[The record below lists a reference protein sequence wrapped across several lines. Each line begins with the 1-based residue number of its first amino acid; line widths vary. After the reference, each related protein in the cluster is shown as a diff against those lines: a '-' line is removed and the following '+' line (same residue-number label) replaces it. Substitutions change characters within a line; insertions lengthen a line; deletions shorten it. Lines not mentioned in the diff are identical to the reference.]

1 MRPDLD
7 RAKLFTR
14 RAVVVGAAQL
24 AAFGALVV
32 RLWQLQVRDGARY
45 AELARDNR
53 VAIRFL
59 APPRGRIFDRRGR
72 PLAVNVPTYRVR
84 LVRERAPD
92 LDTTLARLARIL
104 PLPPRRLAEVRRQAL
119 ARRPFVPVTIRDDL
133 SWEELARIAVHLP
146 ELPGLLLESALLRDY
161 PHGPVLAHILGYV
174 GPVAKEDLRRDP
186 DPLLR
191 LPEFRIGKTGLERTY
206 DRRLRGR
213 AGRVEVEV
221 NAVGREI
228 RAISRDEGEAGEDLE
243 ISLDLELQR
252 FCFDRLARERAAAA
266 VVLDAVTGAV
276 LASASIP
283 GYDPRP
289 FTNGIDARTWRQLV
303 GNPLHPLVDKCIQ
316 GQYPPGSTFKM
327 VTAIAALEAGLVSP
341 GYEVFCPGYLDLGN
355 TRFHCWKRGGHGR
368 IALVQALAQSCDV
381 YFYDLARRVGID
393 ALAATARRF
402 GIGER
407 FGVDLPGERS
417 GLMPTRAW
425 KRRRFGRPW
434 QKGETLIAGI
444 GQGFVLATPL
454 QLAVMTARLC
464 NGGRAVR
471 PWFVRDR
478 FPEAADPTGRSW
490 PSLELPR
497 AGLEAVLRGMYETV
511 NGRLG
516 TARASRLD
524 LPGIAMA
531 GKTGTSQVR
540 RITRKERLTGAY
552 REEKP
557 WEERDHAL
565 FVCYAPFEA
574 PRYVVAVVVEHG
586 GSGARTAAPIARDI
600 MRRTLEIDPAETG
613 VLTAALAR
621 GKDRG

>member
-1 MRPDLD
+1 MRPDPD

-14 RAVVVGAAQL
+14 RALVVGAAQL
-24 AAFGALVV
+24 AAFGALVG
-32 RLWQLQVRDGARY
+32 RLWQLQVRDGQRY

-72 PLAVNVPTYRVR
+72 PLAINVPTYRVR
-84 LVRERAPD
+84 LVRERTPD
-92 LDTTLARLARIL
+92 LETTLARLARIL
-104 PLPPRRLAEVRRQAL
+104 PLPPHRLAEVRRQAL
-119 ARRPFVPVTIRDDL
+119 DRRPFVPVTIRDDL
-133 SWEELARIAVHLP
+133 SWEELARVAVRLP
-146 ELPGLLLESALLRDY
+146 ELPGLILESALLRDY
-161 PHGPVLAHILGYV
+161 PHGAILAHILGYV
-174 GPVAKEDLRRDP
+174 GPVDKDDLRRDP

-191 LPEFRIGKTGLERTY
+191 LPEFRLGKTGLERVY

-213 AGRVEVEV
+213 AGRIEVEV

-228 RAISRDEGEAGEDLE
+228 RALSQDEGRAGEDLA

-252 FCFDRLARERAAAA
+252 FCFDRLAQERAASA
-266 VVLDAVTGAV
+266 VVLDAITGAI
-276 LASASIP
+276 LAAASVP
-283 GYDPRP
+283 SYDPRP
-289 FTNGIDARTWRQLV
+289 FTNGINAATWRELV
-303 GNPLHPLVDKCIQ
+303 ANPLRPLVNKCIQ

-327 VTAIAALEAGLVSP
+327 ITALAALEAGLVSP

-355 TRFHCWKRGGHGR
+355 TRFHCWKVGGHGR

-381 YFYDLARRVGID
+381 YFYDIARRVGID

-402 GIGER
+402 GIGEQL
-407 FGVDLPGERS
+407 GVDLPGERG
-417 GLMPTRAW
+417 GLMPTRDW
-425 KRRRFGRPW
+425 KLRRFGRPW
-434 QKGETLIAGI
+434 QIGETLIAGI

-478 FPEAADPTGRSW
+478 FPEAADPSGRAW
-490 PSLELPR
+490 PRLPLPR
-497 AGLEAVLRGMYETV
+497 NGFDAVLRGMYETV

-516 TARASRLD
+516 TARNARLD
-524 LPGIAMA
+524 LPGITMA

-540 RITRKERLTGAY
+540 RITRAERLSGAY

-574 PRYVVAVVVEHG
+574 PRYVVSVVVEHG
-586 GSGARTAAPIARDI
+586 GSGAKTAAPIARDI
-600 MRRTLEIDPAETG
+600 MRRTLELNPAG
-613 VLTAALAR
+613 VELLAAR
-621 GKDRG
+621 EHRDVPG